1 MNYLTGYTIKPY
13 EITSLGEVLFTDG
26 TNNDIRANQSQCEAY
41 GYTYE
46 RGSGTCR
53 AFRYNTNLDIILSN
67 INNKFNGAG
76 NTTRL
81 GSNTIQINGSNN
93 TAEGNNTNCFI
104 NGVNN
109 TIANGV
115 NNTTVFGLKGEATA
129 TNSIVLGGNAAT
141 DILGTRQ
148 SITLMYGTQTDDN
161 TLTNSYLNNTA
172 DSFFTIP
179 EQTLVS
185 FRSETVAVRIG
196 GSAGAGAVGDFKAWV
211 ERGVAIKRSG
221 SDLII
226 DSGRDVIANTGTTA
240 GWVPAVAG
248 DGNNF
253 LQTVKGA
260 NNRDIMWA
268 TTITFTQL
276 KTGVDL

>member
-268 TTITFTQL
+268 TTITFTQI

>member
-240 GWVPAVAG
+240 GWVPQVAG

-268 TTITFTQL
+268 TTITFTQI

>member
-13 EITSLGEVLFTDG
+13 EITSLGEVVFTDG
-26 TNNDIRANQSQCEAY
+26 TNNAIQPNQSQCEAY
-41 GYTYE
+41 GYTYD
-46 RGSGTCR
+46 RASGTCS
-53 AFRYNTNLDIILSN
+53 AFRFNTNLDRTLSN
-67 INNKFNGAG
+67 INNKNNGSGNTNQLGANTIQVNG
-76 NTTRL
+76 TLNTTR
-81 GSNTIQINGSNN
+81 GFNN
-93 TAEGNNTNCFI
+93 NCFI
-104 NGVNN
+104 NGSSNE
-109 TIANGV
+109 IANGV
-115 NNTTVFGLKGEATA
+115 NNATVFGLKGEATA
-129 TNSIVLGGNAAT
+129 TNSIVLGGNAAI
-141 DILGTRQ
+141 DVLGTRQ
-148 SITLMYGTQTDDN
+148 SITLMYGTLTDDN

-268 TTITFTQL
+268 TTITFTQIN
-276 KTGVDL
+276 TGVDL